1 MTAHATS
8 QRRRR
13 QALRP
18 RPQSPAAPES
28 LFALCDQGPVF
39 RTRRVRIES
48 DRRGRAMAYGGLA
61 LAHKL
66 AHSLD
71 LPAALDR
78 EVELL
83 KRHAPYHESD
93 HILTHA
99 YNIFAGGTCIEDIA
113 SLQNSEAFM
122 KLVGASRVP
131 DPTTAGDFLRRF
143 SPGTLGA
150 ADGVLDDVRAKVWKA
165 LPRNSRRQAT
175 VDLDSTI
182 RPVYGE
188 CKQGAAFSYKGTWS
202 YHPLLIS
209 LAETNECL
217 RLINRPGNA
226 TSADGVEEALDPCL
240 GRLTEHFRHVVVRGD
255 SAFYRGELMRLCLA
269 HGVDFALVMKSSAGL
284 VEAAEALRGGC
295 WEPFSS
301 QPGKPQRRGSRRR
314 RRQRCKRAR
323 LRRAEAQRRG
333 YRTLSTV
340 SEWVAEMRYR
350 PSGLDRDFRV
360 VVKRQLIREK
370 KQKALFEHYE
380 YRFVITSIENMTA
393 AGLVRFAYGRCN
405 QENTIEQLKNGLAA
419 LRMPTGELLA
429 NAAFMLAAVIA
440 WSLRSWLSL
449 LALPAESL
457 RWEWK
462 RFRHAFVYVS
472 SRIVTGARQVT
483 ARIAGSHRFTSQIL
497 AASERLDALA
507 PD

>member
-1 MTAHATS
+1 
-8 QRRRR
+8 
-13 QALRP
+13 LF
-18 RPQSPAAPES
+18 SPDNE
-28 LFALCDQGPVF
+28 GPVF
-39 RTRRVRIES
+39 RTRRVRIEA
-48 DRRGRAMAYGGLA
+48 DRRSRATAYGGLA

-66 AHSLD
+66 AHGLD

-83 KRHAPYHESD
+83 KRHVPYHESD

-99 YNIFAGGTCIEDIA
+99 YNIFTGGTCIEDIA
-113 SLQNSEAFM
+113 SLQSSEAFM
-122 KLVGASRVP
+122 KLVGTSRVP

-143 SPGTLGA
+143 SEADLGVV
-150 ADGVLDDVRAKVWKA
+150 DQVLDEVRTKVWKA
-165 LPRNSRRQAT
+165 LPRKARRQAT

-217 RLINRPGNA
+217 RLLNRPGNA
-226 TSADGVEEALDPCL
+226 ASAEGVEEALDPCL
-240 GRLTEHFRHVVVRGD
+240 GRLTEQFRRVVVRGD
-255 SAFYRGELMRLCLA
+255 SAFYRRELMQLCLA
-269 HGVDFALVMKSSAGL
+269 HGAEFALVMKSNAAL
-284 VEAAEALRGGC
+284 VEAAEAVSHRR
-295 WEPFSS
+295 WQPFISHPD
-301 QPGKPQRRGSRRR
+301 QGRRGCRRGLRRR
-314 RRQRCKRAR
+314 RTRER
-323 LRRAEAQRRG
+323 LRSLEARRRG

-350 PSGLDRDFRV
+350 PCGFDRSFRV

-370 KQKALFEHYE
+370 HQRELFEHYE
-380 YRFVITSIENMTA
+380 YRFVITSIEDMPA
-393 AGLVRFAYGRCN
+393 AQLVRFAYARCN

-419 LRMPTGELLA
+419 LTMPTGELLA
-429 NAAFMLAAVIA
+429 NGAFMLAAVIA

-449 LALPAESL
+449 LVLPAESL

-472 SRIVTGARQVT
+472 SKVVAGARGVT
-483 ARIAGSHRFTSQIL
+483 VRIAASHRFTSQML
-497 AASERLDALA
+497 AGSERLDALA
-507 PD
+507 FG